1 MVTQRT
7 EGLYRLFLLCQIL
20 LVAALFWF
28 GVWIMVSFYSEA
40 ADGLGLTWRR
50 YSIYCVL
57 LILGMTLESLSRDGS
72 KNYLLQNE
80 LLRQHRLS
88 LRQTFASAGTLVV
101 YLVATHDTFISRL
114 FFFNFVPWLYNTLL
128 FSHHYLPSFLARGIF
143 KGERV
148 ERTLLIGSHLKAKQ
162 MHSWIRRKTEIGL
175 QAVGR
180 LCEDPCGSEENAIP
194 VLGHPD
200 DIERVVRERGITQVI
215 LLEFPLFDEI
225 NRHIIQVCDQL
236 GVRLLIV
243 SDLEEKLRHPVT
255 HFEDDGFRFIG
266 LREEPLENPLNRFCK
281 RVIDIAIALPVM
293 LLIFPVLTFV
303 VWLAQRLQSPGP
315 LFHVQT
321 RAGMQNR
328 RFTIYKFRTMHDGN
342 ADLARQARDGD
353 ERVYPLGKWFR
364 KLSIDEVPQFW
375 NVLRGDMSIVG
386 PRPHL
391 IEHNNQF
398 SRLLANYHVRAF
410 VKPGITGLA
419 QVRGYRGEARNNAD
433 IENRVACDIEY
444 LENWNL
450 SLECGIIL
458 RTCAQIVIPPRTA
471 Y

>member
-7 EGLYRLFLLCQIL
+7 EGLYRLFLLCQIV

-28 GVWIMVSFYSEA
+28 GVWIMVTFYSEG
-40 ADGLGLTWRR
+40 ADLTWRR

-57 LILGMTLESLSRDGS
+57 LVLGMTIESLSRDGS
-72 KNYLLQNE
+72 KNYFLQNE

-88 LRQTFASAGTLVV
+88 LRQTFASTGTLVL
-101 YLVATHDTFISRL
+101 YLIATQDTFISRL
-114 FFFNFVPWLYNTLL
+114 FFFNFVPWLYVALL

-143 KGERV
+143 KNERV
-148 ERTLLIGSHLKAKQ
+148 EKTLLIGSCNKAKQ
-162 MHSWIRRKTEIGL
+162 LRGWLRRKSEIGL
-175 QAVGR
+175 RAVGI
-180 LCEDPCGSEENAIP
+180 LCDEQVEKTEDGIPMLGS
-194 VLGHPD
+194 PD
-200 DIERVVRERGITQVI
+200 DVERIVRERGITQVI
-215 LLEFPLFDEI
+215 LLEFPLFTDI
-225 NRHIIQVCDQL
+225 NRNIIRVCDQL

-266 LREEPLENPLNRFCK
+266 LREEPLENPLNRCLK
-281 RVIDIAIALPVM
+281 RAIDVVIALPVM
-293 LLIFPVLTFV
+293 VFVFPLLVVI

-328 RFTIYKFRTMHDGN
+328 QFPILKFRTMHPHNG
-342 ADLARQARDGD
+342 DLARQARNGD

-375 NVLRGDMSIVG
+375 NVLKGDMSIVG

-391 IEHNNQF
+391 IQHNDQF
-398 SRLLANYHVRAF
+398 SQLMENYNVRTF

-419 QVRGYRGEARNNAD
+419 QVRGYRGEARNDSD
-433 IENRVACDIEY
+433 IKHRVECDIEY

-458 RTCAQIVIPPRTA
+458 RTCAQLVVPPRTA